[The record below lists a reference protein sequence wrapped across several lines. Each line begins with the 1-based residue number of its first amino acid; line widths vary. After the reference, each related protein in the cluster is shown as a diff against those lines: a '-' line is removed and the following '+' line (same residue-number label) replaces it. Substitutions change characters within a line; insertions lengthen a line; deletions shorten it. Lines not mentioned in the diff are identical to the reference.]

1 MHYNQLSKLRKGD
14 LVTEWHLLIQDDE
27 GSAIAVPLSVERL
40 SLGRLENNL
49 VRLTQRNISREHAVL
64 IKNDDSFSFEDLKSS
79 NGSFLNGEKIEEKV
93 SLKNGDTLQIGD
105 YVLQLFQGDLKQLQ
119 EDDDNNLDLKTNPGI
134 NLAVLSDLSM
144 EMLGQMTSD
153 VSNSFPARQ
162 LFSWASLNESPP
174 DSVLLHASL
183 IAAPSSIAQDELLSQ
198 KTQTSLPL
206 PGLDA
211 FDSATRIDRNV
222 TTLEHDSLGL
232 AQKETTSDAENQLL
246 LSDDS
251 GPLLSPIRP
260 ANTIEIPAQHL
271 FDTIHTTETA
281 IDPKPN
287 TETAEAPVTTLIL
300 DPTQEPQEQNDDDAH
315 VKVQEGNKP
324 TQPAVPKMH
333 ALPRVIIINT
343 EFAGKV
349 FPILDE
355 NITVG
360 RIPQTDFSIRHKSVS
375 RRHARIYQQEQHY
388 FVEDLESVNGI
399 IVNGTNQSPQK
410 LMDNDIIEL
419 GRVKIRFCQAGNPF
433 TLSTVDIERAQAE
446 SNQDSSMSL
455 ADPPADLM
463 LHHPSHETAF
473 YSEKK
478 NKVFFWPYAYL
489 ASSSDLALRTY

>member
-1 MHYNQLSKLRKGD
+1 M
-14 LVTEWHLLIQDDE
+14 TEWHLLIQDDE

-49 VRLTQRNISREHAVL
+49 VRLTQRNISREHAIL
-64 IKNDDSFSFEDLKSS
+64 TKIEDSFSFEDLKSS

-144 EMLGQMTSD
+144 EMFGQMASD
-153 VSNSFPARQ
+153 VSSSFPARQ
-162 LFSWASLNESPP
+162 IFSWAGLKEPPP
-174 DSVLLHASL
+174 DSVMLHLSLTASHPTS
-183 IAAPSSIAQDELLSQ
+183 ASDELLPQ

-211 FDSATRIDRNV
+211 FDSTTRIDRNV
-222 TTLEHDSLGL
+222 TTLEHDSIGL
-232 AQKETTSDAENQLL
+232 VQKETASDTENQLL

-251 GPLLSPIRP
+251 GPLLSPILP
-260 ANTIEIPAQHL
+260 TSTVEIPAQHL

-281 IDPKPN
+281 IDANPS

-300 DPTQEPQEQNDDDAH
+300 DPTQEPQEQTDASVH
-315 VKVQEGNKP
+315 VKAQETTKP

-343 EFAGKV
+343 ELAGKV

-375 RRHARIYQQEQHY
+375 RRHARIFQQEQHY

-419 GRVKIRFCQAGNPF
+419 GRVKMRFCQAGNPF
-433 TLSTVDIERAQAE
+433 TLSAIDIERAQAE
-446 SNQDSSMSL
+446 SGQDSSISM
-455 ADPPADLM
+455 ADPSADFIL
-463 LHHPSHETAF
+463 SHQSNETVIH
-473 YSEKK
+473 SEKK

-489 ASSSDLALRTY
+489 ASSSDLALRTS